1 MPFPETQQKII
12 YRKNPLDR
20 VICQLRFPPILK
32 IDTELPVGFQER
44 IRNDFPEFREKE
56 EAILPLPQ
64 IEQREIIPWDTLRN
78 IMPTKIKNYE
88 FTSEDGLWRINLTRT
103 FVALTSLK
111 YERRSQFKQKL
122 ENPMKAL
129 IDIYQPAYFSRI
141 GLRYVDIIKRSL
153 LNMREVNWN
162 ELLKP
167 YILGLLG
174 SNEVW
179 SDIKSFEAKYDIQ
192 LESDGGTARV
202 ITKLVDWEEKN
213 EPCFMIDTDFFTTER
228 TEIENAENKLEFF
241 HIRASRLIRWLI
253 TDRLHTAM
261 EPEVVT

>member
-32 IDTELPVGFQER
+32 IDTELPVRFQES

-56 EAILPLPQ
+56 EAMLPLPQ
-64 IEQREIIPWDTLRN
+64 IENKQIPWDTLRN
-78 IMPTKIKNYE
+78 IMPMKIKNYE
-88 FTSEDGLWRINLTRT
+88 FVSEDGLWIVNLTRT

-122 ENPMKAL
+122 DTPMKAL
-129 IDIYQPAYFSRI
+129 IEIYQPTYFSRI

-153 LNMREVNWN
+153 LNMSSVNWS

-174 SNEVW
+174 SEVVRCN
-179 SDIKSFEAKYDIQ
+179 IKSFEAKYEIKLADN
-192 LESDGGTARV
+192 GGTARV
-202 ITKLVDWEEKN
+202 VTGLVDGEEKS
-213 EPCFMIDTDFFTTER
+213 EQCFMIDTDFFTTER
-228 TEIENAENKLEFF
+228 TKIENAENKLEFF

>member
-1 MPFPETQQKII
+1 MPFPETKQKII

-32 IDTELPVGFQER
+32 IDTELPVKFQES

-56 EAILPLPQ
+56 ETMLPIPQ
-64 IEQREIIPWDTLRN
+64 KDGQEIPLEMLRN
-78 IMPTKIKNYE
+78 IMSTKIKNYE
-88 FTSEDGLWRINLTRT
+88 FASEDGLWRINLTRT

-111 YERRSQFKQKL
+111 YERRSQFQQKL
-122 ENPMKAL
+122 ETPMRSL
-129 IDIYQPAYFSRI
+129 IEIYQPAYFSRI

-153 LNMREVNWN
+153 LNISNVNWS

-174 SNEVW
+174 SEEVC
-179 SDIKSFEAKYDIQ
+179 SDVKSFEAKYEIQ
-192 LESDGGTARV
+192 LEDNGGTARV
-202 ITKLVDWEEKN
+202 TTGLVNWEEKS
-213 EPCFMIDTDFFTTER
+213 EQCFMIDTDFFITEKTR
-228 TEIENAENKLEFF
+228 IEDAESKLDFF
-241 HIRASRLIRWLI
+241 HIRASRLIQWLI

-261 EPEVVT
+261 EPEELS